1 MQRYFSKELK
11 DNKFILNSDDLYHI
25 RVVMRMKDNDQIQV
39 VYNHEPYLCEIKLK
53 EDDIDIT
60 IIEKMDVIS
69 DNLPQVTLIIP
80 LLKEQKFDFILQKA
94 TELGV
99 TRIIP
104 VIMERSIIK
113 IDEKKIL
120 KKLERWQKILKEAS
134 EQSFRNDIPII
145 TKIKQLKDLET
156 IDGLKILCSTKI
168 KDKTLKKTLNYQEIY
183 DKINIV
189 VGPEGGITEKEEEN
203 LNNMG
208 FISVTLGNRIMRVE
222 TVPIFIMSI
231 LNYECME

>member
-1 MQRYFSKELK
+1 MQRYFSKEQK
-11 DNKFILNSDDLYHI
+11 DNKFILNNDDLYHI
-25 RVVMRMKDNDQIQV
+25 KVVMRMKNNDQIQV

-53 EDDIDIT
+53 EENIDVN

-69 DNLPQVTLIIP
+69 DNLPQVTLILP

-99 TRIIP
+99 SKIIP

-113 IDEKKIL
+113 IDEKKMS
-120 KKLERWQKILKEAS
+120 KKLERWQKIVKEAS

-145 TKIKQLKDLET
+145 TEIKQLKDLET
-156 IDGLKILCSTKI
+156 IDGLKILCSTKVI
-168 KDKTLKKTLNYQEIY
+168 DKTLKKALNYKEIC
-183 DKINIV
+183 DKISIV
-189 VGPEGGITEKEEEN
+189 IGPEGGITEKEEEK

>member
-168 KDKTLKKTLNYQEIY
+168 KDKTLKKALNYQEIY

>member
-1 MQRYFSKELK
+1 MQRYFSKEQK
-11 DNKFILNSDDLYHI
+11 DNKFILNNDDLYHI

-39 VYNHEPYLCEIKLK
+39 VYNHEPYLCEIKLR
-53 EDDIDIT
+53 EENIDVN

-69 DNLPQVTLIIP
+69 DNLPQVTLILP

-94 TELGV
+94 TELGI
-99 TRIIP
+99 TKIIP

-113 IDEKKIL
+113 IDEKKTI
-120 KKLERWQKILKEAS
+120 KKLERWQKIVKEAS

-145 TKIKQLKDLET
+145 TEIKQLKDLET
-156 IDGLKILCSTKI
+156 IDGLKILCSTKV
-168 KDKTLKKTLNYQEIY
+168 KDKTLKKALNSQGIC
-183 DKINIV
+183 DKISIV
-189 VGPEGGITEKEEEN
+189 IGPEGGITEKEEEK